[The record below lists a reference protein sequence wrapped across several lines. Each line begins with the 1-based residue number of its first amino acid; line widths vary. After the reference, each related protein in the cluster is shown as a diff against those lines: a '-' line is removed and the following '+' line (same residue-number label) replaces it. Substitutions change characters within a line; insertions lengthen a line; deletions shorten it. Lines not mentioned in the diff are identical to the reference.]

1 MQSRR
6 RGCCVD
12 CFMNVAVSDRQP
24 CFGGASGQVV
34 GTRAVRHETRG
45 PLSMDGHRHWGT
57 LACGW
62 WKKTTELGS
71 VGGAQATSMPWL
83 RPSPVDSTTK

>member
-1 MQSRR
+1 
-6 RGCCVD
+6 
-12 CFMNVAVSDRQP
+12 MNVAVSDRQP

-57 LACGW
+57 LPVAGGRRPLNSVVLVARKQLQCR
-62 WKKTTELGS
+62 GS
-71 VGGAQATSMPWL
+71 GQAQSTAL
-83 RPSPVDSTTK
+83 RSS